1 MASTAPF
8 AHSTVSVGTS
18 QAPLVAIPAGIK
30 SAKVKVH
37 NNDATKIV
45 YIGDN
50 TVTASG
56 ATQGFPVLP
65 NVTEEFTV
73 APNATLYAIAS
84 GALTSVSVI
93 WSAIS

>member
-1 MASTAPF
+1 MAITAPF
-8 AHSTVSVGTS
+8 AHATSTIGVANT
-18 QAPLVAIPAGIK
+18 PLVAIPNGIK

-37 NNDATKIV
+37 NNSGTATV
-45 YIGDN
+45 YIGDS

-56 ATQGFPVLP
+56 AAQGFPVLP

-84 GALTSVSVI
+84 AAGTSVSVI
-93 WSAIS
+93 WSALS